1 MDISGLKNF
10 IPTPVSSSSSLS
22 LNLGQMISAQIVKS
36 EGGQILLQYGGY
48 LFKAKTK
55 LALQPGEKIKLR
67 VESVDN
73 NLINLK
79 IVSGKE
85 SQPAQM
91 IAALLSPLQKPEPH
105 LEMIARQLTKFNLP
119 VSLDL
124 LTDISKFIKKHKLS
138 ADISSLLVW
147 LKSAGI
153 VADSE
158 QDIKALR
165 ALHKFFRGELDSEL
179 ENELAARCFTLL
191 NSAENQYAGG
201 VNISG
206 WALGRHH
213 IYLVREGAKGEEW
226 RSDHCQL
233 AVKVESAALQELWFL
248 IDHSNHQMT
257 ARIYCQAEH
266 YKHILERETLTF
278 KAALQAAGYQLGEV
292 TVAVHSD
299 PLTIFD
305 LLPAKEIG
313 NVNISI

>member
-1 MDISGLKNF
+1 MD
-10 IPTPVSSSSSLS
+10 VSRIKIAEPASASSLPRLS
-22 LNLGQMISAQIVKS
+22 LSQGQIISAQIIKS
-36 EGGQILLQYGGY
+36 EGSQIMLQYGNY
-48 LFKAKTK
+48 LFKAQTELTLK
-55 LALQPGEKIKLR
+55 PGERLKLI
-67 VESVDN
+67 VESIDN
-73 NLINLK
+73 NMISLK
-79 IVSGKE
+79 IISGTEAKPP
-85 SQPAQM
+85 QT
-91 IAALLSPLQKPEPH
+91 ITALSSPMQKNDSD

-119 VSLDL
+119 VSLAL
-124 LTDISKFIKKHKLS
+124 LTDINKLIKRNKLS
-138 ADISSLLVW
+138 VETGRLLVW

-153 VADSE
+153 EVDSE
-158 QDIKALR
+158 QDIKALQV
-165 ALHKFFRGELDSEL
+165 LQKFFRGELDSEL
-179 ENELAARCFTLL
+179 ENELTARCFTLL

-206 WALGRHH
+206 WPLGRHH

-292 TVAVHSD
+292 TVAVHCD